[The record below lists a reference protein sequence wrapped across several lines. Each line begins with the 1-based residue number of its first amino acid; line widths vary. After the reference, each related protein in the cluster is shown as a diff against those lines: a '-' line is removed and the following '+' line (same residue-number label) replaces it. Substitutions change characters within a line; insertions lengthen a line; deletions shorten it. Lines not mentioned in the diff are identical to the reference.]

1 MKKLMLLLLLVPLAF
16 AGWQTVAAMAIITSG
31 ALLAAVY
38 IIGFGL
44 GINELQI
51 LAKEELFQ
59 LLALMVMMVAL
70 WGGDGILNGISTSP
84 EFAGDSDTMQE
95 ASLDILDDWKA
106 NVTSALNAMKDV
118 DKAVSVEG
126 SRGGQC
132 SLFGMGYS
140 VSACGGFSM
149 LAAPLS
155 MAGNIAGFAMAEVA
169 GMRRLVEIA
178 MEYGLSLILPL
189 GIILRTFKMTRGA
202 GGFLIALAVSMHIML
217 PAGII
222 FNSMLA
228 ETFLDDD
235 DASEGYEETPQG
247 IDMTDLECEPMNT
260 RGSIGDS
267 IVTAFVSGG
276 TNIEMDSNE
285 GKAANAYNDMRGSI
299 RSYLYALLIEATM
312 GPIIALLLMIG
323 SIRALSAAA
332 GADVDVSAISR
343 FV

>member
-16 AGWQTVAAMAIITSG
+16 ATWQTVAAMAIITSA
-31 ALLAAVY
+31 ALLAGVY
-38 IIGFGL
+38 ILGFGL

-59 LLALMVMMVAL
+59 LIALMVMMVAL
-70 WGGDGILNGISTSP
+70 WGGDGILNGISVSP
-84 EFAGDSDTMQE
+84 EFAGESATMQD
-95 ASLDILDDWKA
+95 ASLEILDAWTADVEA
-106 NVTSALNAMKDV
+106 TLNEMKSM
-118 DKAVSVEG
+118 DKAISVEA

-140 VSACGGFSM
+140 VTACGGYSM

-155 MAGNIAGFAMAEVA
+155 MAGSISGFAMAEVA
-169 GMRRLVEIA
+169 AMRRLVEITID
-178 MEYGLSLILPL
+178 YGLSFILPL

-228 ETFLDDD
+228 ETFLADSV
-235 DASEGYEETPQG
+235 ASADYPSSPQG
-247 IDMTDLECEPMNT
+247 VTIMECEPLNT

-267 IVTAFVSGG
+267 IVTAFASLG
-276 TNIEMDSNE
+276 TNIDTDSNE
-285 GKAANAYNDMRGSI
+285 GKAAQAYKDMRGSI
-299 RSYLYALLIEATM
+299 RSYLYVLLIEATI

-323 SIRALSAAA
+323 SLRALSVAA
-332 GADVDVSAISR
+332 GTDVDVSAISR